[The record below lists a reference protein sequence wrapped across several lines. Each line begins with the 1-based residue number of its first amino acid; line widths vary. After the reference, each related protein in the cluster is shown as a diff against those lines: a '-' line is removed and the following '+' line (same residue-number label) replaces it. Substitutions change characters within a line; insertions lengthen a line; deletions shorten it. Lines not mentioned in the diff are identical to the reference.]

1 VAKDARQARFRAEKG
16 HTMTML
22 KFSTATVLVAALG
35 LSACTDYASVGGN
48 NGDPKQNTKG
58 GAAIGALVGAGIGA
72 LSNSSNKTAAVL
84 GGAAIGAV
92 AGGAIGATLDKQA
105 AELRQSLANENITV
119 VNTGDRLIVS
129 LPNDLTFATDSYSV
143 SASVQSDLQRVAD
156 SLLRYPDSSVQV
168 IGHTDSDGDASYNQ
182 GLSVRRANA
191 VADQIQAGGVPYN
204 RVQTIGRGEDQQV
217 ASNLTPEGKAQNR
230 RDEIVVIPAAT

>member
-1 VAKDARQARFRAEKG
+1 
-16 HTMTML
+16 MTML

-35 LSACTDYASVGGN
+35 LSACTDPASLGDY

-58 GAAIGALVGAGIGA
+58 GVAIGALIGAGIGA

-92 AGGAIGATLDKQA
+92 AGGAIGATLDQQA
-105 AELRQSLANENITV
+105 AELRQTLANEDITV
-119 VNTGDRLIVS
+119 VNTGDRLVVS
-129 LPNDLTFATDSYSV
+129 LPNDLTFATDSYTIS
-143 SASVQSDLQRVAD
+143 SAVQSDLQKVAD

-204 RVQTIGRGEDQQV
+204 RVQTIGRGEDQPV
-217 ASNLTPEGKAQNR
+217 SSNLTPEGKAQNR
-230 RDEIVVIPAAT
+230 RVEIVVIPQST

>member
-1 VAKDARQARFRAEKG
+1 
-16 HTMTML
+16 MTIM

-35 LSACTDYASVGGN
+35 LGACTDPALLGN
-48 NGDPKQNTKG
+48 YNGDPNQNTKSGAIIG
-58 GAAIGALVGAGIGA
+58 GILGASVGA

-84 GGAAIGAV
+84 GGAALGAA
-92 AGGAIGATLDKQA
+92 AGGAIGHSLDQQA
-105 AELRQSLANENITV
+105 AELRQELANDGITI

-129 LPNDLTFATDSYSV
+129 LPNDLTFATDSYTV
-143 SASVQSDLQRVAD
+143 STSMQSDLQKVAD

-168 IGHTDSDGDASYNQ
+168 IGHTDSDGDAAYNQ

-191 VADQIQAGGVPYN
+191 VADQIQSGGVPFN
-204 RVQTIGRGEDQQV
+204 RVQTIGQGEDQPV

-230 RDEIVVIPAAT
+230 RVEIVVIPQSS